1 MFEKAHIFHSIGL
14 SIMLLI
20 GSLVSTSPV
29 YGAAEI
35 KSQSANVQLDQ
46 TVYSIPTQSEDL
58 KISIRIMDADF
69 NTSPDGIDEISQ
81 DLLGEP
87 GVGPVKIS
95 ITRGDSVVLGYA
107 GGQSS
112 NGGPLDSKPL
122 AVTPLEKSQIR
133 QFGSIT
139 ETSPS
144 SGIFEFDFSI
154 KNIDGP
160 ESSKCPALGAA
171 QNRFDDSNE
180 FSRNCI
186 LEGDVLLVE
195 YTDPTDVSGNS
206 RTITASATFS
216 ISSPSQ
222 KYGSGSEKITITKN
236 VRIGHP
242 LTILLYDNNLN
253 LDSSRA
259 ETYSLDLIQ
268 FQSDNIR
275 TTLGPAGGVQKEFN
289 PQPSALR
296 ETGDNTGL
304 FYSVIEVPRTI
315 NGKVIEVNEKIEFE
329 YIQRGLGAFLV
340 IQQGEF
346 SPEMADMIKNSGTTL
361 DSEKNSAKLTIEKI
375 CKSGFVKIFKYDGSP
390 ICVKPKTAEK
400 LVERGWK
407 RA

>member
-1 MFEKAHIFHSIGL
+1 
-14 SIMLLI
+14 
-20 GSLVSTSPV
+20 
-29 YGAAEI
+29 
-35 KSQSANVQLDQ
+35 
-46 TVYSIPTQSEDL
+46 
-58 KISIRIMDADF
+58 
-69 NTSPDGIDEISQ
+69 
-81 DLLGEP
+81 
-87 GVGPVKIS
+87 
-95 ITRGDSVVLGYA
+95 VVLGYA

-133 QFGSIT
+133 QFGSIQ

-154 KNIDGP
+154 KNTDGP

-206 RTITASATFS
+206 RSITASATFS
-216 ISSPSQ
+216 ISSQSQ

-268 FQSDNIR
+268 FESDNIR
-275 TTLGPAGGVQKEFN
+275 TTLGPAGGVQQEFN

-296 ETGDNTGL
+296 ETGDNTGF
-304 FYSVIEVPRTI
+304 FYSVIEVPRRI

-329 YIQRGLGAFLV
+329 YTQRGLGAFLV

-346 SPEMADMIKNSGTTL
+346 SPEMVDIIKSSGSAS
-361 DSEKNSAKLTIEKI
+361 DSEKNSSKQTIEKI
-375 CKSGFVKIFKYDGSP
+375 CKPGFVKIFKPDNSP

-407 RA
+407 QA